1 MFFKKVE
8 CLISTYKSSD
18 LSGKLPK
25 MKKCI
30 YIYIYIR
37 VYFILSIN
45 FLLIIIIIMNDSLN
59 KIFCKKAFRFNI
71 SFFKKC
77 YIYDIFTIN
86 FHNIVNW
93 SYSNIFYSFNIF
105 IGSPPHPTQPISRLF
120 CFFFFFLPFFLS
132 HKSQTFTF
140 CLLSFSFFLLSSTH
154 LATQP
159 TTTRANPSP
168 FVFFLFL
175 FLYFPPH
182 IQPHSPRPHTSSPW
196 SSLFFS
202 FSLNSTTHN
211 PHPRTSS
218 PWSSHV
224 ISLNFTKNLQ
234 YLSLSLRNP
243 KTKWEL
249 KSNWFIKA
257 PPHYSTST
265 LLEDSNRVVESETG
279 SGGFGI
285 L

>member
-1 MFFKKVE
+1 M
-8 CLISTYKSSD
+8 Y
-18 LSGKLPK
+18 
-25 MKKCI
+25 I
-30 YIYIYIR
+30 YIYIYKR

-105 IGSPPHPTQPISRLF
+105 IGSPPHPTQPISLLF
-120 CFFFFFLPFFLS
+120 FFFFFLLLFFLS
-132 HKSQTFTF
+132 HKSQPFTF
-140 CLLSFSFFLLSSTH
+140 CLLLFSFSLLSSTH
-154 LATQP
+154 SATQP

-182 IQPHSPRPHTSSPW
+182 I
-196 SSLFFS
+196 
-202 FSLNSTTHN
+202 
-211 PHPRTSS
+211 
-218 PWSSHV
+218 
-224 ISLNFTKNLQ
+224 
-234 YLSLSLRNP
+234 
-243 KTKWEL
+243 
-249 KSNWFIKA
+249 
-257 PPHYSTST
+257 
-265 LLEDSNRVVESETG
+265 
-279 SGGFGI
+279 
-285 L
+285 